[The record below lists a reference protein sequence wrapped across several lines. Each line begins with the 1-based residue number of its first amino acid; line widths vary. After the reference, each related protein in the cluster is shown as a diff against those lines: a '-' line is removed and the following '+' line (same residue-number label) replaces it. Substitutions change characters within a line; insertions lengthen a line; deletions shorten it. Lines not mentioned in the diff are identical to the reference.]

1 MFESFKEL
9 KKFQQAEYFF
19 LVLIAFFI
27 PISWRLATYAMIGLS
42 IATILK
48 GIFEEGFKI
57 VKSQNKIKIACFI
70 LIAFWI
76 VYAVSFLYSDNSA
89 EARIQIGKKLSF
101 LLFSLFSLCSNLSYL
116 NRKRVKT
123 IIYFFI
129 FGIFTLFAINFVW
142 TLFDLFFNDNQI
154 DRLLSPH
161 KFFKTNNIVFT
172 YVHRGYFSM
181 MSCFG
186 FVFCLNELL
195 NSEKSKVKI
204 FSILSVIFLMLIP
217 FFITSRA
224 GIICTI
230 MTIFLNWIW
239 LTFIKKERKIGLM
252 TGSVIFVILII
263 AYFSFPESIERF
275 TKTFNNIKDG
285 KGDCRLTIRN
295 ANRYVLCENYLF
307 GVGIGDRNDET
318 VKSYERYKDDI
329 FAQMKAVEFADNEV
343 FEQNKQIL
351 LDSIHAKF
359 ENEYKDEVDRYI
371 DSVGE
376 IQNIDY
382 SVLKKYIPEYQ
393 GIKHCIKYELNAH
406 NQYNDTVI
414 AVGIIGFIILIFI
427 YLIPIL
433 LWIKTKTF
441 DVVFFA
447 FLFIFAFNSLFES
460 VFERQMGIMFF
471 TFFYFILFHNSFCQQ
486 TTDSCR
492 QSEFRIQLFI
502 KHLFDRIS
510 ALVGLIILLP
520 FILIIFIIH
529 KIVMDKGRFL
539 YVQERIG
546 RYGKKFN
553 IYKIRTMKS
562 CNDVNNI
569 FVTTIND
576 ERILPFGRWLRRTKL
591 DEIVELVNVLRGE
604 MSLVGPRPDV
614 AGYADKLQGEDRR
627 ILELKPGITGPASL
641 KYINEEE
648 LLTKVD
654 EPQKYNDEII
664 YPDKV
669 KINLDYYYNRTF
681 WGDIKII
688 LKTIFR

>member
-48 GIFEEGFKI
+48 GVFEEGFKI
-57 VKSQNKIKIACFI
+57 NRSQYKNKTAYLLF
-70 LIAFWI
+70 IAFWI
-76 VYAVSFLYSDNSA
+76 INAVSFLYSDNSD

-101 LLFSLFSLCSNLSYL
+101 LLFSLFFLCSNLSYL

-129 FGIFTLFAINFVW
+129 SGIFTLFATNFIW
-142 TLFDLFFNDNQI
+142 ALFDLLFNDNEI
-154 DRLLSPH
+154 DRLISPH
-161 KFFKTNNIVFT
+161 KFFKNNETLFP

-186 FVFCLNELL
+186 LVFCLNELL

-252 TGSVIFVILII
+252 TGCTAIIILTVG
-263 AYFSFPESIERF
+263 YFSFPKSIERF
-275 TKTFNNIKDG
+275 TKTIDNIKEG

-295 ANRYVLCENYLF
+295 ANRYVLYNNYVF
-307 GVGIGDRNDET
+307 GVGTGDRNDET
-318 VKSYERYKDDI
+318 VKSYEIYKDSI
-329 FAQMKAVEFADNEV
+329 VAKITNVESPD
-343 FEQNKQIL
+343 IL
-351 LDSIHAKF
+351 LDSIYAKF
-359 ENEYKDEVDRYI
+359 DNKFTDEVSDYI
-371 DSVGE
+371 DSIAEV
-376 IQNIDY
+376 QNADY
-382 SVLKKYIPEYQ
+382 SILKKYTPEYQ
-393 GIKHCIKYELNAH
+393 AIKHCIKHELNAH
-406 NQYNDTVI
+406 NQFNDTVI
-414 AVGIIGFIILIFI
+414 AVGILGLMILLSLYIF
-427 YLIPIL
+427 PIL
-433 LWIKTKTF
+433 LYIKTKTF
-441 DVVFFA
+441 DIVFFS
-447 FLFIFAFNSLFES
+447 FLFIFAFNSFFES
-460 VFERQMGIMFF
+460 VFERQMGIIFF
-471 TFFYFILFHNSFCQQ
+471 SFFYFILFHNSFCQQ
-486 TTDSCR
+486 TTDNCR

-510 ALVGLIILLP
+510 ALAGLIILLP

-614 AGYADKLQGEDRR
+614 AGYADKLQGEDRK

-648 LLTKVD
+648 LLAKVD
-654 EPQKYNDEII
+654 EPQKHNDEII